1 MSFSKSK
8 EFLFNAQT
16 LLQIPRLIQ
25 KITAI
30 YSKSSE
36 FVLKNRDRL
45 QIPGLIKESQ
55 SFIQNQRTSFQK
67 QKRLY
72 FRVALI

>member
-1 MSFSKSK
+1 MSFSKSEK
-8 EFLFNAQT
+8 FPFNAQT

-45 QIPGLIKESQ
+45 QIPGLTKESQ
-55 SFIQNQRTSFQK
+55 PSIQNQRTSFQK
-67 QKRLY
+67 QYRLY